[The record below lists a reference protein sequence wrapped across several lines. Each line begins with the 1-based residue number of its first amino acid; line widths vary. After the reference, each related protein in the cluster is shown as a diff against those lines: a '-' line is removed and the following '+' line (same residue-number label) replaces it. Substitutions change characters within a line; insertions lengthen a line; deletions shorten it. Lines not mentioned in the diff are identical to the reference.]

1 MSTTL
6 PEGTG
11 TCTSFNWKG
20 FGFIDMA
27 GTTLFVHQAE
37 CEAGKVPKV
46 GDVLTF
52 QYEQRRQNPEQFQ
65 AKNVKGCT
73 GIAQPAWGQ
82 PFTGPVDG
90 TGAHTGTVKSFG
102 PKGYGFINMEDGK
115 EMFFNVRDCVGS
127 KPIAGDTVK
136 FDVAD
141 SDTKPG
147 QLKATNI
154 TGGSQSLDTPHPGTK
169 PSWDSWGGMGDMGA
183 ALGAM
188 AAMFSSMGGKG
199 WASGGKGWGG
209 KGGGKQWG
217 GDGGSWSSSGK
228 GGSYGPQSGSAPVP
242 PGPYS
247 PGGCAK
253 GGW

>member
-1 MSTTL
+1 
-6 PEGTG
+6 
-11 TCTSFNWKG
+11 
-20 FGFIDMA
+20 
-27 GTTLFVHQAE
+27 
-37 CEAGKVPKV
+37 
-46 GDVLTF
+46 
-52 QYEQRRQNPEQFQ
+52 
-65 AKNVKGCT
+65 
-73 GIAQPAWGQ
+73 
-82 PFTGPVDG
+82 
-90 TGAHTGTVKSFG
+90 
-102 PKGYGFINMEDGK
+102 
-115 EMFFNVRDCVGS
+115 MFFNVRDCVGS

-147 QLKATNI
+147 QLKAWKFQVGWEMIHASFFLYLVEVQAFWCILPFCLRNSFWEATNI

-253 GGW
+253 GGWWWDMGNLPCLKWSCQCWPHWATGSTDWNLGDSSPSCLFRLFLSKIR